1 MEFSVDAINHLEK
14 FAIECPFCPSVALYF
29 KITLIVCLSSFM
41 IVTAYSFLHFR
52 LIKKEIEYCKLLNAL
67 GVMDEEIRLSLRAV
81 SQEYAL
87 GDYWIPV
94 TFATAVCVLG
104 FYSLLFGADM
114 VSEHYG
120 KPNMLLTGMVMKSTD
135 EMQELR
141 WQSQLVLCLAFTG
154 AFIWSAQNII
164 RRLITGDLTPGTYY
178 SSALRM
184 VFASLVSLML
194 SYTLETLP
202 TAGYTRE
209 SLPVIAF
216 LSGML
221 PDNTFT
227 YLKERVSTFIKT
239 GMKMSHDL
247 PLEMIEGINVFHK
260 LRLSEV
266 GIDNAQNLA
275 EANLIELVLKT
286 PFNPSQLIDW
296 IAQAKLYV
304 YFKDNIDRLRALGI
318 RTVFDLHSLCDDEE
332 GLALLA
338 EEGKISKV
346 GLNVVCGRLKDDETT
361 LRLFGFRRKLSAMEY
376 VYQTKGQDHLTG

>member
-1 MEFSVDAINHLEK
+1 
-14 FAIECPFCPSVALYF
+14 
-29 KITLIVCLSSFM
+29 M

-52 LIKKEIEYCKLLNAL
+52 LKKKEMEYCELLNAL
-67 GVMDEEIRLSLRAV
+67 GVMDKEIKLSSRAV
-81 SQEYAL
+81 SQEYAI
-87 GDYWIPV
+87 GDYWLPV

-114 VSEHYG
+114 VSGHYG

-141 WQSQLVLCLAFTG
+141 WQSQLVLCLAFIG

-164 RRLITGDLTPGTYY
+164 RRLIAGDLTPGTYY

-184 VFASLVSLML
+184 VFASLLSLML

-221 PDNTFT
+221 PDNTFA

-332 GLALLA
+332 RLALLA

-346 GLNVVCGRLKDDETT
+346 GLNIVCGRLKDDETT
-361 LRLFGFRRKLSAMEY
+361 LRLFEFRRKLSAMEH